1 MRLIKQSIDRDGSGS
16 MALLPEEDEDMWF
29 SYNLIRP
36 SDLLRASAVRRVTTE
51 SATGS
56 TSSTRVHINL
66 LISVEKLDFDTQ
78 SAQLH
83 VSGRIVEETKYTKVG
98 QYHTLDLELN
108 RNFTLQKKEGWDS
121 VARELVR
128 EACDPVKSADVW
140 AVVMQEGLAHLAVL
154 TGHRTVLRQK
164 VEMTVPKKRGTGKQ
178 GDHDKVGQV
187 GTSKSK
193 TGRNSYIS
201 PNPRPSKSFS
211 KPQWI
216 PSSDNSTSQKTNP
229 SSSHPPASQP
239 KPSSNTS
246 WKPQP
251 APPTKPSSPKNQI
264 S

>member
-1 MRLIKQSIDRDGSGS
+1 MKESIDRDGSGS
-16 MALLPEEDEDMWF
+16 ITLLPEEDEDMWF

-36 SDLLRASAVRRVTTE
+36 TDLLRASAVRRVTTE

-108 RNFTLQKKEGWDS
+108 RHFTLQKKEGWDS

-128 EACDPVKSADVW
+128 EACDAEKRADVW

-178 GDHDKVGQV
+178 GDHDKVGQL
-187 GTSKSK
+187 G
-193 TGRNSYIS
+193 
-201 PNPRPSKSFS
+201 PR
-211 KPQWI
+211 
-216 PSSDNSTSQKTNP
+216 T
-229 SSSHPPASQP
+229 AG
-239 KPSSNTS
+239 
-246 WKPQP
+246 
-251 APPTKPSSPKNQI
+251 
-264 S
+264 